1 MSKLKL
7 IIQREFI
14 AKVRNKSFLVM
25 TFLSPILLVG
35 MGALVFFLMKKN
47 DEKVKEIVYVD
58 NSGLFSKDDFKDSE
72 TIRYQDYTDL
82 GIAETKKK
90 VEEGDYYG
98 ALIIPKQD
106 SLEILANAIE
116 FYSKDSPG
124 MSVMNSLET
133 KIERKLRNEKLNNFG
148 IDLEKINA
156 SKIQSEIKMLN
167 FSGEESSKLINGL
180 KIGVGLIAGYL
191 LMMFVMIYGTSVM
204 RSVIEEKTSRIIEI
218 IVSSVKPFQLMLGK
232 IIGNA
237 SAGLLQFL
245 IWGILIFIISTLAFS
260 IFGIDMV
267 EMQTAKLPAE
277 QLEAAKQAAGMDKMQ
292 LIIQEILR
300 LPILKMFILFIFY
313 FLGGYML
320 YSSLFAA
327 VGAAVDNETD
337 TQQFMLP
344 IMGPLILGVYVGFAT
359 VINDPHGSIA
369 VLFSHIP
376 LTSPIVMLMR
386 VPFGVS
392 WYELAISMT
401 LLVITF
407 VFMVWLAAKIYRVGI
422 LMYGK
427 KPTYKDLYKWLKYK
441 G

>member
-1 MSKLKL
+1 
-7 IIQREFI
+7 
-14 AKVRNKSFLVM
+14 M

-47 DEKVKEIVYVD
+47 DEKVKEIVFVD

>member
-25 TFLSPILLVG
+25 TFLSPILMVG

-72 TIRYQDYTDL
+72 TIRYQDYTAL

-124 MSVMNSLET
+124 MCVMNSLET

-245 IWGILIFIISTLAFS
+245 IWGILIFIISTVAFS

-344 IMGPLILGVYVGFAT
+344 IMLPLILGVYVGFAT

>member
-7 IIQREFI
+7 IIHREFI
-14 AKVRNKSFLVM
+14 AKVRNKSFIMM
-25 TFLSPILLVG
+25 TFLSPLLMLG
-35 MGALVFFLMKKN
+35 MGALVYFLMQKN
-47 DEKVKEIVYVD
+47 EEKVKEVVYVD
-58 NSGLFSKDDFKDSE
+58 NSGLFSKEDFKDSK
-72 TIRYQDYTDL
+72 TIHYKDYTAL
-82 GIAETKKK
+82 GIEETKKK
-90 VEEGDYYG
+90 VEEGNYYG

-106 SLEILANAIE
+106 SLELLAKSIE
-116 FYSKDSPG
+116 FYSTDSPG
-124 MSVMNSLET
+124 MSVIGSLENKIET
-133 KIERKLRNEKLNNFG
+133 KIRHEKLNNFG
-148 IDLEKINA
+148 IDLEKIEA
-156 SKIQSEIKMLN
+156 SKINTDIKMFN

-180 KIGVGLIAGYL
+180 KIGLGAMAGYL
-191 LMMFVMIYGTSVM
+191 LMMFVIIYGNSVM

-237 SAGLLQFL
+237 SAGLLQFF
-245 IWGILIFIISTLAFS
+245 IWGIILFVLTTVASS
-260 IFGIDMV
+260 VFGVDV
-267 EMQTAKLPAE
+267 VGMQSARVPAE
-277 QLEAAKQAAGMDKMQ
+277 QMEAMKSAVGGGEMQ
-292 LIIQEILR
+292 VVVQEILK

-313 FLGGYML
+313 FLGGFML

-344 IMGPLILGVYVGFAT
+344 IMLPLMLGIYVGFAT

-369 VLFSHIP
+369 VLFSYIP
-376 LTSPIVMLMR
+376 FTSPIVMLMR

-401 LLVITF
+401 LLLVTF

>member
-14 AKVRNKSFLVM
+14 AKVRNKSFIVM
-25 TFLSPILLVG
+25 TFLSPLIMVG
-35 MGALVFFLMKKN
+35 MGALIYFLMQKN
-47 DEKVKEIVYVD
+47 DEKVKKIVYVD
-58 NSGLFSKDDFKDSE
+58 DSRMFLKEDFTDTK
-72 TIRYQDYTDL
+72 TIHYFDYTAL
-82 GIAETKKK
+82 GIDETKKR
-90 VEEGDYYG
+90 VEAGDYYG
-98 ALIIPKQD
+98 VLLIPQQD
-106 SLEILANAIE
+106 SLELLAKSIE

-124 MSVMNSLET
+124 MSLMNSLES
-133 KIERKLRNEKLNNFG
+133 KIESKIRNEKLNNFG
-148 IDLEKINA
+148 IDIKKIKA
-156 SKIQSEIKMLN
+156 SRIHTDIKMFN

-191 LMMFVMIYGTSVM
+191 LMMFVIVYGTSVM

-232 IIGNA
+232 ILGNA
-237 SAGLLQFL
+237 SAGLLQFF
-245 IWGILIFIISTLAFS
+245 IWGIILFVITTVASS
-260 IFGIDMV
+260 MFGVDIV
-267 EMQTAKLPAE
+267 EMQAARVPVEQMDALKQVTAD
-277 QLEAAKQAAGMDKMQ
+277 DKGQ
-292 LIIQEILR
+292 VIIQEILK
-300 LPILKMFILFIFY
+300 LPILKIFLLFIFY
-313 FLGGYML
+313 FLGGFML

-327 VGAAVDNETD
+327 IGAAVDNETD

-344 IMGPLILGVYVGFAT
+344 IMLPLILGVYVGFAT

-376 LTSPIVMLMR
+376 FTSPIVMLMR

-392 WYELAISMT
+392 WYELAISMAL
-401 LLVITF
+401 LLVTF

-422 LMYGK
+422 LMYNK

>member
-7 IIQREFI
+7 IIHREFI
-14 AKVRNKSFLVM
+14 AKVRNKSFIMM
-25 TFLSPILLVG
+25 TFLSPLLMVG

-58 NSGLFSKDDFKDSE
+58 ESKLFTKDDFKDTE
-72 TIRYQDYTDL
+72 TIHYKDYTAL
-82 GIAETKKK
+82 GIELTKKK
-90 VEEGDYYG
+90 VEEGNYYG

-106 SLEILANAIE
+106 SLEILANSIE

-124 MSVMNSLET
+124 MSVMSSLES

-148 IDLEKINA
+148 IDIDKINA
-156 SKIQSEIKMLN
+156 SRIQSDIKMFN

-180 KIGVGLIAGYL
+180 KIGLGAIAGYM

-204 RSVIEEKTSRIIEI
+204 RSVIEEKTSRIIEVI
-218 IVSSVKPFQLMLGK
+218 ISSVKPFQLMLGK

-237 SAGLLQFL
+237 SAGLLQFF
-245 IWGILIFIISTLAFS
+245 IWGILLLIISTVAS
-260 IFGIDMV
+260 SVFGVDMV
-267 EMQTAKLPAE
+267 EMQTSKLPAE
-277 QLEAAKQAAGMDKMQ
+277 QLEVAKQAAGGDKMQ
-292 LIIQEILR
+292 LLIQEILR
-300 LPILKMFILFIFY
+300 LPILKMFLLFIFY

-344 IMGPLILGVYVGFAT
+344 IMLPLILGVYVGFAT
-359 VINDPHGSIA
+359 VINEPHGSMA

-376 LTSPIVMLMR
+376 FTSPIVMLMR

-401 LLVITF
+401 LLLLTF
-407 VFMVWLAAKIYRVGI
+407 IFMVWFAAKIYRVGI

>member
-7 IIQREFI
+7 IIHREFI
-14 AKVRNKSFLVM
+14 AKVRNKSFIMM
-25 TFLSPILLVG
+25 TFLSPLLMVG
-35 MGALVFFLMKKN
+35 MGALVFFLMEKN
-47 DEKVKEIVYVD
+47 DEKIKNIVYVD
-58 NSGLFSKDDFKDSE
+58 NSKLFTKDDFKDTKS
-72 TIRYQDYTDL
+72 IHYSDYTAL
-82 GIAETKKK
+82 GIEETKKK
-90 VEEGDYYG
+90 VEDGSYYG
-98 ALIIPKQD
+98 VLYIPKKD
-106 SLEILANAIE
+106 SLELLAKSIE

-124 MSVMNSLET
+124 MSVMSSLENKIET
-133 KIERKLRNEKLNNFG
+133 KIRNEKLNNFG
-148 IDLEKINA
+148 IDLEKIKA
-156 SKIQSEIKMLN
+156 SKIASDIKMFN

-180 KIGVGLIAGYL
+180 KIGVGAIAGYL

-237 SAGLLQFL
+237 SAGLLQFF
-245 IWGILIFIISTLAFS
+245 IWGILLLVITTIASS
-260 IFGIDMV
+260 VFGVDVV
-267 EMQTAKLPAE
+267 EMQTAKVPAE
-277 QLEAAKQAAGMDKMQ
+277 QMEAVKAAAGVDKMQ
-292 LIIQEILR
+292 LVILEILK
-300 LPILKMFILFIFY
+300 LPLLKMFVLFIFY
-313 FLGGYML
+313 FLGGFML

-344 IMGPLILGVYVGFAT
+344 IMLPLILGVYVGFAT

-376 LTSPIVMLMR
+376 FTSPIVMLMR

-392 WYELAISMT
+392 WYELAISMAL
-401 LLVITF
+401 LLVTF

-427 KPTYKDLYKWLKYK
+427 KPTYKDLYKWLKY
-441 G
+441 

>member
-7 IIQREFI
+7 IIHREFI
-14 AKVRNKSFLVM
+14 AKVRNKSFIMM
-25 TFLSPILLVG
+25 TFLSPLLMVG
-35 MGALVFFLMKKN
+35 MGALVFFLMEKN
-47 DEKVKEIVYVD
+47 DEKIKNIVYVD
-58 NSGLFSKDDFKDSE
+58 NSKLFTKDDFKDTKS
-72 TIRYQDYTDL
+72 IHYSDYTAL
-82 GIAETKKK
+82 GIEETKKK
-90 VEEGDYYG
+90 VEDGSYYG
-98 ALIIPKQD
+98 VLYIPKKD
-106 SLEILANAIE
+106 SLELLAKSIE

-124 MSVMNSLET
+124 MSVMSSLENKIET
-133 KIERKLRNEKLNNFG
+133 KIRNEKLNNFG
-148 IDLEKINA
+148 IDLEKIKA
-156 SKIQSEIKMLN
+156 SKIASDIKMFN

-180 KIGVGLIAGYL
+180 KIGVGAIAGYL

-237 SAGLLQFL
+237 SAGLLQFF
-245 IWGILIFIISTLAFS
+245 IWGILLLVITTIASS
-260 IFGIDMV
+260 VFGVDVV
-267 EMQTAKLPAE
+267 EMQTAKVPAE
-277 QLEAAKQAAGMDKMQ
+277 QMEAVKAAVGVDKMQ
-292 LIIQEILR
+292 LVILEILK
-300 LPILKMFILFIFY
+300 LPLLKMFVLFIFY
-313 FLGGYML
+313 FLGGFML

-344 IMGPLILGVYVGFAT
+344 IMLPLILGVYVGFAT

-376 LTSPIVMLMR
+376 FTSPIVMLMR

-392 WYELAISMT
+392 WYELAISMAL
-401 LLVITF
+401 LLVTF

-427 KPTYKDLYKWLKYK
+427 KPTYKDLYKWLKY
-441 G
+441 

>member
-7 IIQREFI
+7 IIHREFI
-14 AKVRNKSFLVM
+14 AKVRNKSFLIM

-35 MGALVFFLMKKN
+35 MGALVYFLMKKN

-58 NSGLFSKDDFKDSE
+58 NSELFTKDDFKDTK
-72 TIRYQDYTDL
+72 TIHYQDFTAL
-82 GIAETKKK
+82 GIEETKKK
-90 VEEGDYYG
+90 VEGGDYYG

-106 SLEILANAIE
+106 SLEVLATAIE

-133 KIERKLRNEKLNNFG
+133 KIERKLRNEKLNSFG

-156 SKIQSEIKMLN
+156 SKIQSDIKMFN

-180 KIGVGLIAGYL
+180 KIGVGAISGYL
-191 LMMFVMIYGTSVM
+191 LMMFVIIYGSSVM

-232 IIGNA
+232 ILGNA

-245 IWGILIFIISTLAFS
+245 IWGIIIFVISTVAS
-260 IFGIDMV
+260 AVFGVDMA
-267 EMQTAKLPAE
+267 EMQSARIPAE
-277 QLEAAKQAAGMDKMQ
+277 QMDAVKQATAGDKGQ
-292 LIIQEILR
+292 LIIQEILK
-300 LPILKMFILFIFY
+300 LPLLKMFVLFIFY
-313 FLGGYML
+313 FLGGFML

-344 IMGPLILGVYVGFAT
+344 IMLPLILGVYVGFAT
-359 VINDPHGSIA
+359 VINEPHGSIA

-376 LTSPIVMLMR
+376 FTSPIVMLMR

-392 WYELAISMT
+392 WTELIISMT
-401 LLVITF
+401 LLLVTF

>member
-245 IWGILIFIISTLAFS
+245 IWGILIFIISTVAFS

-344 IMGPLILGVYVGFAT
+344 IMLPLILGVYVGFAT

>member
-7 IIQREFI
+7 IIEREFI
-14 AKVRNKSFLVM
+14 AKVRNKSFIVM
-25 TFLSPILLVG
+25 TFLSPLIMVG
-35 MGALVFFLMKKN
+35 MGFLVYFLMKKN
-47 DEKVKEIVYVD
+47 NEKVKEIVYID
-58 NSGLFSKDDFKDSE
+58 NSGLFSKEDFKDSK
-72 TIRYQDYTDL
+72 TVHYLDFTSK
-82 GIAETKKK
+82 GIEDTKQK
-90 VEEGDYYG
+90 VEQGNYYG

-106 SLEILANAIE
+106 SLELLAKSIE

-124 MSVMNSLET
+124 MSVMNALENKIET
-133 KIERKLRNEKLNNFG
+133 KIRNQKLNDFG
-148 IDLEKINA
+148 IDINKINA
-156 SKIQSEIKMLN
+156 SRIQSDIKMYN

-180 KIGVGLIAGYL
+180 KIGVGAIAGYF

-204 RSVIEEKTSRIIEI
+204 RSVIEEKTSRIIEV

-237 SAGLLQFL
+237 SAGLLQFF
-245 IWGILIFIISTLAFS
+245 IWGILIFILGTLATS
-260 IFGIDMV
+260 LLGINMA
-267 EMQTAKLPAE
+267 EMQTANLSAE
-277 QLEAAKQAAGMDKMQ
+277 QLEAAKNVAGGDKMQ
-292 LIIQEILR
+292 VLIQEVLR
-300 LPILKMFILFIFY
+300 LPLLILFVLFIFY

-344 IMGPLILGVYVGFAT
+344 IMLPLILGVYVGFAT
-359 VINDPHGSIA
+359 VINDPHGPISVA
-369 VLFSHIP
+369 FSHIP

-386 VPFGVS
+386 VPFGVT
-392 WYELAISMT
+392 WTELAISMSL
-401 LLVITF
+401 LLVTF
-407 VFMVWLAAKIYRVGI
+407 MFMVWLAAKIYRVGI

>member
-14 AKVRNKSFLVM
+14 AKVRNKSFIIM
-25 TFLSPILLVG
+25 TFLSPLIMVG

-47 DEKVKEIVYVD
+47 EEKIKEIVYVD
-58 NSGLFSKDDFKDSE
+58 ESKLFSKDDFSDTE
-72 TIRYQDYTDL
+72 TIHYQDFTAL
-82 GIAETKKK
+82 GVEATKKK
-90 VEEGDYYG
+90 VEEGHYAG
-98 ALIIPKQD
+98 VLIIPKKE
-106 SLEILANAIE
+106 SLELLAKSIE

-124 MSVMNSLET
+124 MSVMNSLEN
-133 KIERKLRNEKLNNFG
+133 KIETKLRNEKLTNFG
-148 IDLEKINA
+148 IDLDKIKE
-156 SKIQSEIKMLN
+156 SKIQTDIKMYN

-180 KIGVGLIAGYL
+180 KIGVGAIAGYL

-204 RSVIEEKTSRIIEI
+204 RSVIEEKTSRIIEV
-218 IVSSVKPFQLMLGK
+218 IVSSVKPFQLMMGK
-232 IIGNA
+232 IVGNA
-237 SAGLLQFL
+237 AAGLLQFF
-245 IWGILIFIISTLAFS
+245 IWGILLFIIMTVASS
-260 IFGIDMV
+260 VFGVDMV
-267 EMQTAKLPAE
+267 EMQTAKLPAD
-277 QLEAAKQAAGMDKMQ
+277 QLEAAKQAAGGDKMQ
-292 LIIQEILR
+292 VIIQEILR
-300 LPILKMFILFIFY
+300 LPILKMFVLFIFY

-344 IMGPLILGVYVGFAT
+344 IMLPLILGVYVGFAT

-376 LTSPIVMLMR
+376 FTSPIVMLMR

-392 WYELAISMT
+392 WYELVISMT
-401 LLVITF
+401 LLLVTF

>member
-14 AKVRNKSFLVM
+14 AKVRNKSFIMM
-25 TFLSPILLVG
+25 TFLSPLLMLG
-35 MGALVFFLMKKN
+35 MGALVYFLMKKN

-58 NSGLFSKDDFKDSE
+58 NSKMFSKDDFKDTE
-72 TIRYQDYTDL
+72 TIHYLDYTAL
-82 GIAETKKK
+82 GVDETKKK
-90 VEEGDYYG
+90 VEEGNYYG

-106 SLEILANAIE
+106 SLELLAKSIE
-116 FYSKDSPG
+116 FYSTDSPG
-124 MSVMNSLET
+124 MSVIGSLENKIET
-133 KIERKLRNEKLNNFG
+133 KIRNEKLNDFG
-148 IDLEKINA
+148 IDLEKIKA
-156 SKIQSEIKMLN
+156 SKINTDIKMFN

-180 KIGVGLIAGYL
+180 KIGIGAVAGYL
-191 LMMFVMIYGTSVM
+191 LMMFVIIYGNSVM

-237 SAGLLQFL
+237 SAGLLQFF
-245 IWGILIFIISTLAFS
+245 IWGIILFVITTVASS
-260 IFGIDMV
+260 VFGVDVV
-267 EMQTAKLPAE
+267 EMQTARVPAE
-277 QLEAAKQAAGMDKMQ
+277 QMEAVKAATGGREMQ
-292 LIIQEILR
+292 MIMQEVLR
-300 LPILKMFILFIFY
+300 LPILKMFVLFIFY
-313 FLGGYML
+313 FLGGFML

-344 IMGPLILGVYVGFAT
+344 IMLPLMLGIYVGFAT
-359 VINDPHGSIA
+359 VMNDPHGSIA
-369 VLFSHIP
+369 ILFSYIP
-376 LTSPIVMLMR
+376 FTSPIVMLMR

-392 WYELAISMT
+392 WYELAISMAL
-401 LLVITF
+401 LLVTF

>member
-7 IIQREFI
+7 IIHREFI
-14 AKVRNKSFLVM
+14 AKVRNKSFIMM
-25 TFLSPILLVG
+25 TFLSPLLMFG
-35 MGALVFFLMKKN
+35 MGALVFFLMQKN
-47 DEKVKEIVYVD
+47 DEKIKNIVYVD
-58 NSGLFSKDDFKDSE
+58 NSELFTEADFKDTKS
-72 TIRYQDYTDL
+72 IHYSDYTAL
-82 GIAETKKK
+82 GIEETKKK
-90 VEEGDYYG
+90 VEDGSYYG
-98 ALIIPKQD
+98 VLFIPKKD
-106 SLEILANAIE
+106 SLELLAKSIE

-124 MSVMNSLET
+124 MSVMNSLEN
-133 KIERKLRNEKLNNFG
+133 KIEAKLRNEKLNNFG
-148 IDLEKINA
+148 IDLAKIKA
-156 SKIQSEIKMLN
+156 SKIQSDIKMYN

-180 KIGVGLIAGYL
+180 KIGVGAIAGYF

-204 RSVIEEKTSRIIEI
+204 RSVIEEKTSRIIEV

-237 SAGLLQFL
+237 SAGLLQFF
-245 IWGILIFIISTLAFS
+245 IWGIILLIISTIAS
-260 IFGIDMV
+260 SVFGVDVV
-267 EMQTAKLPAE
+267 EMQTAKVPAE
-277 QLEAAKQAAGMDKMQ
+277 QMEAVKAAAGGDKMQ
-292 LIIQEILR
+292 MVMLEIFK
-300 LPILKMFILFIFY
+300 LPLLKMFVLFIFY

-344 IMGPLILGVYVGFAT
+344 IMLPLILGVYVGFAT

-376 LTSPIVMLMR
+376 FTSPIVMLMR

-392 WYELAISMT
+392 WYELSLSMAL
-401 LLVITF
+401 LLVTF

>member
-1 MSKLKL
+1 MSKLNL

-14 AKVRNKSFLVM
+14 AKVRNKSFIVM
-25 TFLSPILLVG
+25 TFLSPLIMVG
-35 MGALVFFLMKKN
+35 MGFLVYFLMKKN
-47 DEKVKEIVYVD
+47 NEKVKEIVYVD
-58 NSGLFSKDDFKDSE
+58 NSGLFSKDDFSDTK
-72 TIRYQDYTDL
+72 TIHYLDFTNQ
-82 GIAETKKK
+82 GIEETKKK
-90 VEEGDYYG
+90 VEEGNYYG
-98 ALIIPKQD
+98 ALFIPKKD
-106 SLEILANAIE
+106 SLELMANSIE

-124 MSVMNSLET
+124 MSVMNTIEN
-133 KIERKLRNEKLNNFG
+133 KIEQKLRNEKLNNFG
-148 IDLEKINA
+148 IDIAKINA
-156 SKIQSEIKMLN
+156 SRIQTDIKMYN
-167 FSGEESSKLINGL
+167 FSGEQSSKLVNGL
-180 KIGVGLIAGYL
+180 KIGVGAIAGYF

-204 RSVIEEKTSRIIEI
+204 RSVIEEKTSRIIEV
-218 IVSSVKPFQLMLGK
+218 IVSSVKPFKLMLGK

-245 IWGILIFIISTLAFS
+245 IWGVIIFILGTVATSLL
-260 IFGIDMV
+260 GIDMA
-267 EMQTAKLPAE
+267 ELQTTNLSVE
-277 QLEAAKQAAGMDKMQ
+277 QLEAAKKAAEGDKMQ
-292 LIIQEILR
+292 LLLQEVFR
-300 LPILKMFILFIFY
+300 LPILQLFILFIFY

-344 IMGPLILGVYVGFAT
+344 IMLPLILAVYVGFAT
-359 VINDPHGSIA
+359 VINDPHGPISVA
-369 VLFSHIP
+369 FSHIP

-392 WYELAISMT
+392 WGELALSMG
-401 LLVITF
+401 LLLITF

-427 KPTYKDLYKWLKYK
+427 KPTYKVLYKWLKYK

>member
-14 AKVRNKSFLVM
+14 AKVRNKSFIVM
-25 TFLSPILLVG
+25 TFLSPLIMVG

-47 DEKVKEIVYVD
+47 DEKVKQIVYVD
-58 NSGLFSKDDFKDSE
+58 NSSLFSQDDFKNTKTLHYKDFTS
-72 TIRYQDYTDL
+72 Y
-82 GIAETKKK
+82 GIEETKKK
-90 VEEGDYYG
+90 VEEGDFYG
-98 ALIIPKQD
+98 ALIIPQQD
-106 SLEILANAIE
+106 SLEILAKSIE

-124 MSVMNSLET
+124 MSVMNSLESKVES
-133 KIERKLRNEKLNNFG
+133 KIRNEKLNNFG
-148 IDLEKINA
+148 IDIDKINA
-156 SKIQSEIKMLN
+156 SRVQSDIKMYN

-180 KIGVGLIAGYL
+180 KIGVGAIAGYL
-191 LMMFVMIYGTSVM
+191 LMVFVMVYGTSVM
-204 RSVIEEKTSRIIEI
+204 RSVIEEKTSRIIEV

-237 SAGLLQFL
+237 SAGLLQFF
-245 IWGILIFIISTLAFS
+245 IWGIIIFIITTVASS
-260 IFGIDMV
+260 IFGVDMV
-267 EMQTAKLPAE
+267 EMQTENISPE
-277 QLEAAKQAAGMDKMQ
+277 QLEAAKQAAGADKMQ
-292 LIIQEILR
+292 VVVQEILR
-300 LPILKMFILFIFY
+300 LPILKLFLLFIFY

-344 IMGPLILGVYVGFAT
+344 IMLPLILAVYVGFAT
-359 VINDPHGSIA
+359 VISDPHGPISVA
-369 VLFSHIP
+369 FSYIP

-401 LLVITF
+401 LLLVTF

>member
-1 MSKLKL
+1 MSKLNL

-14 AKVRNKSFLVM
+14 AKVRNKSFIVM
-25 TFLSPILLVG
+25 TFLSPLILVG

-58 NSGLFSKDDFKDSE
+58 HSGLFSKEDFRNTE
-72 TIRYQDYTDL
+72 TLHYQDFTVL
-82 GIAETKKK
+82 GVEETKKK
-90 VEEGDYYG
+90 VEAGNHYG

-106 SLEILANAIE
+106 SLEILAKSIE

-124 MSVMNSLET
+124 MSVMNTLEN
-133 KIERKLRNEKLNNFG
+133 KIEQKLRNNKLNNFG
-148 IDLEKINA
+148 IDIDKINA
-156 SKIQSEIKMLN
+156 SRIQSDIKMYN

-180 KIGVGLIAGYL
+180 KIGVGAIAGYM

-204 RSVIEEKTSRIIEI
+204 RSVIEEKTSRISEV

-237 SAGLLQFL
+237 SAGLLQFF
-245 IWGILIFIISTLAFS
+245 IWGILLFIISTVATS
-260 IFGIDMV
+260 VFGVDMV
-267 EMQTAKLPAE
+267 EMQTSKLPAE
-277 QLEAAKQAAGMDKMQ
+277 QLEAAKQAAGGDKMQ

-300 LPILKMFILFIFY
+300 LPILKMFLLFIFY

-344 IMGPLILGVYVGFAT
+344 IMLPLILGVYVGFAT
-359 VINDPHGSIA
+359 VINDPHGPISVA
-369 VLFSHIP
+369 FSYIP

-392 WYELAISMT
+392 WYELAISMA
-401 LLVITF
+401 LLLITF
-407 VFMVWLAAKIYRVGI
+407 IFMVWLAAKIYRVGI

>member
-25 TFLSPILLVG
+25 TFLSPILMVG

-72 TIRYQDYTDL
+72 TIRYQDYTAL

-245 IWGILIFIISTLAFS
+245 IWGILIFIISTVVFS

-344 IMGPLILGVYVGFAT
+344 IMLPLILGVYVGFAT

>member
-359 VINDPHGSIA
+359 VINDPRPSIA

>member
-7 IIQREFI
+7 IIHREFI
-14 AKVRNKSFLVM
+14 AKVRNKSFIMM
-25 TFLSPILLVG
+25 TFLSPLLLVA

-58 NSGLFSKDDFKDSE
+58 NSGLFSKDDFIDSE
-72 TIRYQDYTDL
+72 SIHYQDYTSF
-82 GIAETKKK
+82 GIEETKKK
-90 VEEGDYYG
+90 VEAGDYYG

-106 SLEILANAIE
+106 SLEVLAKSIE

-124 MSVMNSLET
+124 MSVINSLET
-133 KIERKLRNEKLNNFG
+133 KIETKIRNEKLNDFG
-148 IDLEKINA
+148 IDLAQINA
-156 SKIQSEIKMLN
+156 SKIPSNIKMYN

-180 KIGVGLIAGYL
+180 KIGVGAIAGYL
-191 LMMFVMIYGTSVM
+191 LMMFVIIYGTSVM
-204 RSVIEEKTSRIIEI
+204 RSVIEEKTSRIVEI

-245 IWGILIFIISTLAFS
+245 IWGILIFIISTIAS
-260 IFGIDMV
+260 AVFGVNMI
-267 EMQTAKLPAE
+267 EMQTANLPAE
-277 QLEAAKQAAGMDKMQ
+277 QLEAAKQAVGVDKMQ

-300 LPILKMFILFIFY
+300 LPILKMFVLFIFY
-313 FLGGYML
+313 FLGGFML

-344 IMGPLILGVYVGFAT
+344 IMAPLVLGVYVGFAT
-359 VINDPHGSIA
+359 VMNDPHGSIA
-369 VLFSHIP
+369 VLFSYIP
-376 LTSPIVMLMR
+376 FTSPIVMLMR

-392 WYELAISMT
+392 WYELVISMT
-401 LLVITF
+401 LLLITF

-427 KPTYKDLYKWLKYK
+427 KPTYKDLYKWIKYN

>member
-14 AKVRNKSFLVM
+14 AKVRNKSFIIM
-25 TFLSPILLVG
+25 TFLSPLIMVG

-58 NSGLFSKDDFKDSE
+58 QSGLFSKADFKDTK
-72 TIRYQDYTDL
+72 TIHYQDFTAL
-82 GIAETKKK
+82 GIEETKNK
-90 VEEGDYYG
+90 VEEGNHYG
-98 ALIIPKQD
+98 ALFIPKKD
-106 SLEILANAIE
+106 SLEVLAKSIE

-124 MSVMNSLET
+124 MSVMNSLEN

-148 IDLEKINA
+148 IDIAKINA
-156 SKIQSEIKMLN
+156 SRIQSDIKMYN

-180 KIGVGLIAGYL
+180 KIGVGAIAGYL

-204 RSVIEEKTSRIIEI
+204 RSVIEEKTSRIIEV
-218 IVSSVKPFQLMLGK
+218 IVSSVKPFQLMMGK

-237 SAGLLQFL
+237 SAGLLQFC
-245 IWGILIFIISTLAFS
+245 IWGIILFIITTVASS

-267 EMQTAKLPAE
+267 EMQTSKLSAE
-277 QLEAAKQAAGMDKMQ
+277 QLELAKQAAGGDKMQ
-292 LIIQEILR
+292 LVIQEFLR
-300 LPILKMFILFIFY
+300 LPILKIFVLFIFY

-344 IMGPLILGVYVGFAT
+344 IMLPLILGVYVGFAT
-359 VINDPHGSIA
+359 VINDPHGSMA

-376 LTSPIVMLMR
+376 FTSPIVMLMR

-407 VFMVWLAAKIYRVGI
+407 IFMVWLAAKIYRVGI

-427 KPTYKDLYKWLKYK
+427 KPTYKDLYKWMKYK

>member
-1 MSKLKL
+1 MSKLNL
-7 IIQREFI
+7 IIKREFNS
-14 AKVRNKSFLVM
+14 KVRNKSFIIM
-25 TFLSPILLVG
+25 TFLSPLIMVG
-35 MGALVFFLMKKN
+35 MGFLVYFLMKKN
-47 DEKVKEIVYVD
+47 DEKVKKIVYVD
-58 NSGLFSKDDFKDSE
+58 NSGLFSKEDFKDSK
-72 TIRYQDYTDL
+72 TVHYSDYSDKGL
-82 GIAETKKK
+82 EETKKE
-90 VEEGDYYG
+90 VESGNYYG
-98 ALIIPKQD
+98 ALYIPKKD
-106 SLEILANAIE
+106 SLELIAKSIE

-124 MSVMNSLET
+124 LTIMSTIEN
-133 KIERKLRNEKLNNFG
+133 KIESKLRNEKLNGFG
-148 IDLEKINA
+148 IDLDKIKA
-156 SKIQSEIKMLN
+156 SRIQSDIKMYN
-167 FSGEESSKLINGL
+167 FSGEQSSKLINGL
-180 KIGVGLIAGYL
+180 KIGVGAIAGYF

-204 RSVIEEKTSRIIEI
+204 RSVIEEKTSRIIEV

-237 SAGLLQFL
+237 SAGLVQFL
-245 IWGILIFIISTLAFS
+245 IWGVIIFVVGIVAST
-260 IFGIDMV
+260 IFGIDMA
-267 EMQTAKLPAE
+267 EMQTANLSAE
-277 QLEAAKQAAGMDKMQ
+277 QIEAAKKAAGGDKMQ
-292 LIIQEILR
+292 LLLQEVFR
-300 LPILKMFILFIFY
+300 LPWLKLFILFIFY

-344 IMGPLILGVYVGFAT
+344 IMLPLILGVYVGFAT
-359 VINDPHGSIA
+359 VINDPHGPIS
-369 VLFSHIP
+369 VVFSYIP

-392 WYELAISMT
+392 WGELIISMS
-401 LLVITF
+401 LLIITF

>member
-7 IIQREFI
+7 IIHREFI
-14 AKVRNKSFLVM
+14 AKVRNKSFLIM
-25 TFLSPILLVG
+25 TFLSPIFLVG
-35 MGALVFFLMKKN
+35 MGALVYFLMKKN

-58 NSGLFSKDDFKDSE
+58 NSELFTKDDFKDTK
-72 TIRYQDYTDL
+72 TIHYQDFTAL
-82 GIAETKKK
+82 GIEETKKK
-90 VEEGDYYG
+90 VEGGDYYG

-106 SLEILANAIE
+106 SLEVLATAIE

-124 MSVMNSLET
+124 LSVMNSLET
-133 KIERKLRNEKLNNFG
+133 KIERKLRNEKLNDFG
-148 IDLEKINA
+148 IDIEKINA
-156 SKIQSEIKMLN
+156 SKIQSNIKMFN

-204 RSVIEEKTSRIIEI
+204 RSVIEEKTSRIVEI

-245 IWGILIFIISTLAFS
+245 IWGILIFIITTVASS

-277 QLEAAKQAAGMDKMQ
+277 QLEAAKQAVGIDKMQ
-292 LIIQEILR
+292 LIILEILR
-300 LPILKMFILFIFY
+300 LPILKMFVLFIFY
-313 FLGGYML
+313 FLGGFML
-320 YSSLFAA
+320 YSSMFAA
-327 VGAAVDNETD
+327 IGAAVDNETD

-344 IMGPLILGVYVGFAT
+344 IMFPLILGVYVGFAT
-359 VINDPHGSIA
+359 VINEPHGSIA

-376 LTSPIVMLMR
+376 FTSPIVMLMR

-392 WYELAISMT
+392 WTELLISMT
-401 LLVITF
+401 LLLVTF

-427 KPTYKDLYKWLKYK
+427 KPSYKDLYKWLKYK